1 MRKERFPMQKKSKL
15 QPQGHSLFLVIGW
28 INDKAYKIDFL
39 DKYNVGVIFNVFYL
53 SSFDIGK
60 DLITNLFE
68 EIRTNE
74 NQGSNHGGWHYSSTD
89 PLCINSYEG

>member
-15 QPQGHSLFLVIGW
+15 QLQGHSLLIGR
-28 INDKAYKIDFL
+28 INDNAYKIDFP

-60 DLITNLFE
+60 DLITNPFE
-68 EIRTNE
+68 EIRTNG
-74 NQGSNHGGWHYSSTD
+74 NQGSNHGGWHYNSTD